1 MIVKKIYGFSLAV
14 FIAMF
19 SFFVFN
25 NTAIAAEMNFS
36 VNTVVPDNQID
47 KSKTYFNL
55 KMNSNQQQD
64 ITVTLKNDTKKI
76 SLLKLASILPK
87 QIPMGLSNMV
97 NPV

>member
-55 KMNSNQQQD
+55 
-64 ITVTLKNDTKKI
+64 
-76 SLLKLASILPK
+76 
-87 QIPMGLSNMV
+87 
-97 NPV
+97 